1 MVQHAKIEKVNE
13 LTDLLRDAKSV
24 ILNDFTGLNVE
35 DISQLR
41 NLCRDGGVYYTVVKN
56 TLAKRSFGE
65 LGIDG
70 LDPLLEGPTAVAI
83 STVDEVAPA
92 QILKKF
98 ADENELPVF
107 KGGYVA
113 GRVIDKNEVVRLAA
127 LPSRE
132 VLLAQVVGTLQAP
145 IQGLVGVLSASMRD
159 LVGVL
164 NAVSEKKGE
173 AS

>member
-1 MVQHAKIEKVNE
+1 MVQKAKIESVNE

-35 DISQLR
+35 DISNLR
-41 NLCRDGGVYYTVVKN
+41 NVCRDSGVIYKVVKN
-56 TLAKRSFGE
+56 TLAKRSFSE

-70 LDPLLEGPTAVAI
+70 VDTLLEGPTAFAI

-92 QILKKF
+92 QVLKKF
-98 ADENELPVF
+98 ADDYELPKF

-113 GRVIDKNEVVRLAA
+113 GRVIDDKEVIRLAA
-127 LPSRE
+127 LPGRE
-132 VLLAQVVGTLQAP
+132 ILLTQVVGTMQAP
-145 IQGLVGVLSASMRD
+145 IQGFVGVLSACLRD
-159 LVGVL
+159 FVGVL
-164 NAVSEKKGE
+164 NAVADKKGE